1 MHAHFQAFFLCT
13 TFFAPPPRP
22 SITGTVPYQ
31 AIGGAAASHSR
42 HGTYNARLRLPGL
55 PACTATPL
63 PHRHPISPARAVIGL
78 GRNATCEERSM
89 TNTTSPTHPLLRG
102 RVLAFFAIVLAAVNL
117 RTAVTSLTPL
127 LDQLEKVF
135 NFGSTMTGVLGM
147 MPTAAFAL
155 FGLSTPA
162 LARRIGLER
171 TALLAMG
178 LATLGLLIRASA
190 GNVGTLLVGSGV
202 ALAGMGIGNVVVP
215 PLVKRYFADRVG
227 TMSTLYIT
235 VLQAGTMIPA
245 LLAVPMAEAYDWRIS
260 LGMWALLSLAAML
273 PWLLLSR
280 STRSPEAHN
289 APSHAPGKVWRT
301 SLGWGLAL
309 MFGMTSLITYS
320 MFTWLPKMM
329 IEAGASPAFG
339 GVTVAVFSALGLV
352 PSLLM
357 PALAV
362 RLRNPFPIVAL
373 AFAINLTAFA
383 GLLWAP
389 MSAPLLWATLLGL
402 GPSTFPLALTLI
414 NLRTRTPAGSAALS
428 GFMQGV
434 GYSFACIGPVLF
446 GWLHGRTND
455 WTLPFAFLALCATVL
470 LIAAWFACRP
480 QHLEDHW

>member
-1 MHAHFQAFFLCT
+1 
-13 TFFAPPPRP
+13 
-22 SITGTVPYQ
+22 
-31 AIGGAAASHSR
+31 
-42 HGTYNARLRLPGL
+42 
-55 PACTATPL
+55 
-63 PHRHPISPARAVIGL
+63 
-78 GRNATCEERSM
+78 
-89 TNTTSPTHPLLRG
+89 
-102 RVLAFFAIVLAAVNL
+102 
-117 RTAVTSLTPL
+117 
-127 LDQLEKVF
+127 
-135 NFGSTMTGVLGM
+135 
-147 MPTAAFAL
+147 
-155 FGLSTPA
+155 
-162 LARRIGLER
+162 
-171 TALLAMG
+171 
-178 LATLGLLIRASA
+178 
-190 GNVGTLLVGSGV
+190 
-202 ALAGMGIGNVVVP
+202 MGIGNVVVP

-273 PWLLLSR
+273 PWVMLAR
-280 STRSPEAHN
+280 TTRAPEAHS
-289 APSHAPGKVWRT
+289 APVHAPGKVWRT

-434 GYSFACIGPVLF
+434 GYSFACLGPLLF
-446 GWLHGRTND
+446 GWLHGRTGG
-455 WTLPFAFLALCATVL
+455 WMLPFAFLTFCATVL
-470 LIAAWFACRP
+470 LTAAWFACRP